1 MHMFGIGSPS
11 IAALRARSNLA
22 RVGMQDL
29 SSVAM
34 QDPVSLAREFRDL
47 EDSKSLVFEM
57 FQKLLPHLDKISEG
71 KVGR

>member
-29 SSVAM
+29 SSAAM

-47 EDSKSLVFEM
+47 EDSLVFEM